1 MHLITPTLSLY
12 PKAQIFSF
20 TVGVTQPK
28 CRSYRYSPFLSTS
41 SLPSGVMDPFTLS
54 NASTTSSNSLS
65 IRGAPASP
73 SSQHPPLHLLMLQT
87 NSSSI
92 ISSLTRI
99 LSITIKEIYFYKNR
113 INSIPLEGDVCTLT
127 SQTHHL
133 LETNGLSSRNF
144 NFFTPFNFQ
153 KKSPIEKRLYLFNH
167 S

>member
-1 MHLITPTLSLY
+1 M
-12 PKAQIFSF
+12 QIPFQNNSRF
-20 TVGVTQPK
+20 FGGLKSDT
-28 CRSYRYSPFLSTS
+28 RSGGLCAANC
-41 SLPSGVMDPFTLS
+41 SGVGSGGQSWRCSVL
-54 NASTTSSNSLS
+54 
-65 IRGAPASP
+65 ASP

-113 INSIPLEGDVCTLT
+113 IYSIPLEGDVCTLK

-133 LETNGLSSRNF
+133 FETNGLSSRNF

-153 KKSPIEKRLYLFNH
+153 KKSPIKKGLYLVNH